1 MPQDQRWAGDCR
13 EPQGTGSPV
22 QNPCPTSA
30 CSLSTGLSL
39 SKTRLPRVLCSGS
52 PALTCFSV
60 SLSPGQN
67 FQLLCPDLEAASHAD
82 VYRLRQSQ
90 VNHSWPAMNWKVRI
104 VSKSSLVF
112 VCFVFFVFPHTMSVT
127 LVEHLSSWGLE
138 IPALLWTCGWWWGVT
153 DSVW

>member
-1 MPQDQRWAGDCR
+1 M
-13 EPQGTGSPV
+13 

-39 SKTRLPRVLCSGS
+39 SKTRLPRLLCSGS

-60 SLSPGQN
+60 SLSPDQN
-67 FQLLCPDLEAASHAD
+67 FQLLGPGLEAASHAD
-82 VYRLRQSQ
+82 VYRFRQSQ

-112 VCFVFFVFPHTMSVT
+112 VCFGFFCLSTYDVYHNSGTPELVGSGNSSPVVEVWVVGGDRQR
-127 LVEHLSSWGLE
+127 LVENRSR
-138 IPALLWTCGWWWGVT
+138 
-153 DSVW
+153 